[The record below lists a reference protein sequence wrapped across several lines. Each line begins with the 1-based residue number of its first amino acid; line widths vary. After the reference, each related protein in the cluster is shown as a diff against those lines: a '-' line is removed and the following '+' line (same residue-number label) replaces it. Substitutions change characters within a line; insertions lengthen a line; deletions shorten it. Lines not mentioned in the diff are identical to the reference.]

1 MLGHIIHLI
10 DMYDMYTWY
19 YVIVLT
25 ITAMPLRS
33 APVLADVGILLGT
46 VVVEFSTICILS
58 DDIPSVSL
66 ATYK

>member
-1 MLGHIIHLI
+1 
-10 DMYDMYTWY
+10 
-19 YVIVLT
+19 
-25 ITAMPLRS
+25 MPLRS

-66 ATYK
+66 ATYKYHHV